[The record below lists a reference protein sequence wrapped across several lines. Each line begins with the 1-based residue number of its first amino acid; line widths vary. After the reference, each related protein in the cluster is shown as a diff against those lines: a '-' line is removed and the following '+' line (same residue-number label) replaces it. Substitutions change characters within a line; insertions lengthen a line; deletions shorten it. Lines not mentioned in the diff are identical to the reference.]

1 MNRKETRAALLKAA
15 QDVIAKAKAEGRS
28 LTAEEV
34 ADLEGKSAEIKALDA
49 EIALAEKGDALVQAI
64 GGFTPDE
71 KHEQPTAIQAKS
83 LGEHFVKHAAKRL
96 AEIRGI
102 KGASVAAPEFKANT
116 DAQATG
122 GHSGSLAAL
131 LTTVD
136 RTIVQAFRRPT
147 ITDLFGTG
155 TLSGQA
161 ITYFVEGARE
171 GNFGTVAEG
180 GAKPQLHY
188 ANPTPVTDALSK
200 IAGFIK
206 LTDEMIED
214 LDFLV
219 SEINGRLLYDLG
231 LTEEAQVL
239 NGNGTSPNLR
249 GLLNRSG
256 LQTETAA
263 DRTDNA
269 DALYRAITKVQLA
282 TGLSADGLVINPADY
297 QNLRLSKD
305 ANGQYFGGG
314 FFAGQYGQGGIEWQ
328 PPVWGLRTVV
338 TPAVAAGSPL
348 VGAFQQGGTVYR
360 KGGVRVESTNSHDT
374 DFTSNLVTVRAEERV
389 ALAVRRPSAFV
400 VVTLS
405 DDAPDEG

>member
-1 MNRKETRAALLKAA
+1 MNLKAQRAAALKAA
-15 QDVIAKAKAEGRS
+15 QEIVAKAKAENRD
-28 LTAEEV
+28 LTAEEI
-34 ADLEGKSAEIKALDA
+34 AEIEAKAAEVKELDA
-49 EIALAEKGDALVQAI
+49 KIALATKGEALVQAI
-64 GGFTPDE
+64 GALEPEE
-71 KHEQPTAIQAKS
+71 KHEQPGQVQAKT
-83 LGEHFVKHAAKRL
+83 LGEHFVQHAAKRL
-96 AEIRGI
+96 AEVRGI

-116 DAQATG
+116 DPHATG
-122 GHSGSLAAL
+122 GPSGGLGAV

-136 RTIVQAFRRPT
+136 RTIVQAYRRPT
-147 ITDLFGTG
+147 ITDLFGSG

-161 ITYFVEGARE
+161 ITYFVEGVRE

-180 GAKPQLHY
+180 GAKPQIHY

-214 LDFLV
+214 LDYLV

-231 LTEEAQVL
+231 ITEETQVL
-239 NGNGTSPNLR
+239 NGNGSGANLR

-256 LQTETAA
+256 LQTETAG

-297 QNLRLSKD
+297 QALRLSKD
-305 ANGQYFGGG
+305 GNGQYFGGG
-314 FFAGQYGQGGIEWQ
+314 FFQGQYGVGGIDWQ

-338 TPAVAAGSPL
+338 TPAVAAGAPV

-360 KGGVRVESTNSHDT
+360 KGGVRVESTNSHAD
-374 DFTSNLVTVRAEERV
+374 DFTNNLVTVRAEERI

-405 DDAPDEG
+405 DDEPTP